1 MYFSIEWY
9 KNNIA
14 NLPDKT
20 DRQEKTIIF
29 LTSISDYLVEES
41 FRLAKELHD
50 EAAETDNK
58 SLLAFGKLYMGFY
71 QRGQGQKEL
80 ADIAYKEAERLVMIA
95 EPSLTSGI
103 VTQMLAFEY
112 WGSGQRDKAFEL
124 AYYGLKIA
132 GKVNQE
138 KEGFGWAQFQLGV
151 FHFDL
156 KDYDVSLQHF
166 LSSEKMA
173 EELNLNYQLAR
184 TRSGIGSV
192 HIATGNPEEGLKYNM
207 LALEGYRSCGHQTAI
222 SRALNDLGVIHFRI
236 GKTEEAEN
244 YLREALAIREN
255 LSYAPGIITT
265 RMELAKVLIGRED
278 NSEAEHLLLSA
289 LELSKET
296 GSKQKTAQSHLLLSE
311 LYKLKEKPWKALEHL
326 EEHFKVKS
334 EVAGEESINR
344 INSLQQKFATEKSEA
359 ETEIHRLKNVEL
371 KKAYS
376 EIEEKN
382 KSILDSIHYAKRI
395 QGALLASDEL
405 LNKNIPDHFVLYK
418 PKDIVSG
425 DFYWAYKG
433 KDLFFLAVCD
443 CTGHG
448 VPGAFM
454 SLLNSTYLN
463 EAVIEKELAD
473 PAEILNEVRKQLI
486 AALNPEGSKEET
498 RDGMDATLIAF
509 NEKTKTL
516 SFASANNPFVL
527 IHKGELRSFPP
538 DKFPV
543 GIYPGYEKK
552 PFTTHELKMQK
563 GDCIYLLTDGY
574 GDQFGGPAGKKFK
587 LRKLKEYLQ
596 EIHQLPM
603 AQQQKKLE
611 TQHETWKGQLEQV
624 DDILVAGIRF

>member
-14 NLPDKT
+14 TLPDKT

-29 LTSISDYLVEES
+29 LTSASDYLVEES
-41 FRLAKELHD
+41 FLLAKQLHA
-50 EAAETDNK
+50 EALETDNT
-58 SLLAFGKLYMGFY
+58 SLLAFSLLYMGFY
-71 QRGQGQKEL
+71 QRMHGQKEL
-80 ADIAYKEAERLVMIA
+80 ADAGAKEAERLAMIA
-95 EPSLTSGI
+95 EPALTTGI
-103 VTQMLAFEY
+103 VCQMLAFEY
-112 WGSGQRDKAFEL
+112 WGSGQRDKAFEM
-124 AYYGLKIA
+124 AYYGLKLA
-132 GKVNQE
+132 DKMNQA

-151 FHFDL
+151 FHFDM
-156 KDYDVSLQHF
+156 KDYNVSLQHF
-166 LSSEKMA
+166 LSSEKTA
-173 EELNLNYQLAR
+173 EELDLNYQLAR
-184 TRSGIGSV
+184 IRSGIGSI
-192 HIATGNPEEGLKYNM
+192 HIATGNLEDGLKYNR
-207 LALEGYRSCGHQTAI
+207 LALDGYRDCGHKTAV

-236 GKTEEAEN
+236 GKVEEAEN
-244 YLREALAIREN
+244 YLREALTIREN
-255 LSYAPGIITT
+255 LSYAPGVITT
-265 RMELAKVLIGRED
+265 RMELSKVLMNREN
-278 NSEAEHLLLSA
+278 NSETEHLLLTA

-296 GSKQKTAQSHLLLSE
+296 NSKQKASQCHLLLSE
-311 LYKLKEKPWKALEHL
+311 FYKLKEKPWQALEHL

-334 EVAGEESINR
+334 AVAGEEAINR
-344 INSLQQKFATEKSEA
+344 INSMQQKFATEKSESEA
-359 ETEIHRLKNVEL
+359 EIHRLKNVEL

-405 LNKNIPDHFVLYK
+405 LNKSIPDHFILYK

-463 EAVIEKELAD
+463 EAVIEKELTD

-527 IHKGELRSFPP
+527 IHKGELRSFSP

-552 PFTTHELKMQK
+552 PFTTHALNMQQ

-596 EIHQLPM
+596 EIHHLPM
-603 AQQQKKLE
+603 NQQHKKLE
-611 TQHETWKGQLEQV
+611 TQHEAWKGQLEQV